1 MPSGYPAGSDLVTYF
16 ASCGYPT
23 ITESEANSLI
33 ASAVAEFEGMSG
45 HRPFIATVETNTFD
59 VVLAASN
66 DGYRLDIEDHP
77 FMKTGATIVHRDTLG
92 VETTLTAGEDYDL
105 LPLNAGVHLNPH
117 WIVRFRSNLYG
128 GKVEI
133 EAPFGYATSVPQDVY
148 DTILEYATAMKL
160 DRLSKGASFAAGG
173 MTITKVKQGPVE
185 LTGGTGTATVL
196 SDAKVRMG
204 EIAARYRF

>member
-1 MPSGYPAGSDLVTYF
+1 MPATYPLGSDLVTYF
-16 ASCGYPT
+16 ASCGYPA
-23 ITESEANSLI
+23 ITESEANGLI

-59 VVLAASN
+59 VVLSASN

-92 VETTLTAGEDYDL
+92 NLTTLTAGEDYDL

-133 EAPFGYATSVPQDVY
+133 EAPFGFATSVPQDVY
-148 DTILEYATAMKL
+148 DAILEYATAMKL
-160 DRLSKGASFAAGG
+160 NRLSNGASFAANG
-173 MTITKVKQGPVE
+173 MTFSKIKQGPVE
-185 LTGGTGTATVL
+185 LTSGSATIL
-196 SDAKVRMG
+196 SDAKVRLG
-204 EIAARYRF
+204 EVAARYQL